1 MRDMVCHREL
11 SLRTAQRDLERNWYV
26 AWLKYVV
33 ATGRA

>member
-11 SLRTAQRDLERNWYV
+11 SLRTAQRDLEHNWYV